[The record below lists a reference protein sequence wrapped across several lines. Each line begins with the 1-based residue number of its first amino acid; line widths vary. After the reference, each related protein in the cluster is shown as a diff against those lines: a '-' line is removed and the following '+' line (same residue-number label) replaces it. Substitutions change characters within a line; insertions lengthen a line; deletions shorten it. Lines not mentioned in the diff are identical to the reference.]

1 VNKVIVGSE
10 IFGER
15 KMLVEKFK
23 KNFVVGLI
31 VLLVVSSLLVALPS
45 VSSAVTSEIDTFAY
59 MIVTPDPVGVNQQV
73 IVTFG
78 VDKTAPAALI
88 RSGNWEGLE
97 VKITKPDGSVEVRG
111 PYTAY
116 SIGNIF
122 FMYTPTQTGTYTFEG
137 TFPGQW
143 INGSYRTI
151 SERGTW
157 SNSTS
162 RPLTE
167 AAWYYKESSAIA
179 SLTVQ
184 SDPIPYH
191 PGYPL
196 PIDYWTRPLNAEIKN
211 WGQVADNWLMP
222 KYDEPTA
229 WRFSATAFAP
239 YTSAPDSAHIL
250 WKQPITDGG
259 VVGGPYGD
267 VTYRT
272 GLSYEPF
279 YSLSIVINGRI
290 IYDVHG
296 PTSTDVYGSRCI
308 DLYTGEEIFYL
319 DGVTIAFAQVLQID
333 NPNEHGAMAY
343 LWETGGS
350 ASNGTWKM
358 YDAFTG
364 QYLLTVT
371 NITGSSGNARFG
383 PNGELLIFTLSGTDA
398 NRRLV
403 MWNSTKAIMYGDPTP
418 SSRSRVNSGTE
429 DDYWSPG
436 YRAIVDGSKGIEW
449 NVSLP
454 ASSATRI
461 IAINVKE
468 NTLITALTDHSV
480 FPFIFGQEA
489 FPVMLEKTAGV
500 YPSSIQARWV
510 QNRSSY
516 TMREG
521 FTNIND
527 GVYAMWDEGLKL
539 FHGYSIESG
548 AEIWTTD
555 PVPEGWGLFTAGNWI
570 AYGKLIAGFYDG
582 YMRAYD
588 VSNGDLAWEYYM
600 GDTPYLENA
609 YGSLP
614 AYGFTIADHKVFV
627 SNDEHSPDSVLWR
640 GGKLWAIDTDTG
652 DLLWSVSGRLRHAT
666 VADGIL
672 TAYNLYD
679 NQLYTFGKG
688 QSKTTVSAPAIAVPT
703 GTAVMIS
710 GTVTD
715 QTPASKDTA
724 AISDESMSA
733 WMEYLHMQKPKP
745 TNATGVSV
753 KLTVVNEAGTA
764 TDIGT
769 VISDSNG
776 NFGYSWVPTSEGQ
789 YKIVATFEDTNSYY
803 GSEDSAYITISS
815 QSAQPTTSPTS
826 TSPITTTTPSITTS
840 PPTSPTVA
848 PQPDSGI
855 PTETVLI
862 VAAALAIIA
871 VIAVVALLLRKRQ

>member
-1 VNKVIVGSE
+1 MVKQKNNV
-10 IFGER
+10 
-15 KMLVEKFK
+15 
-23 KNFVVGLI
+23 NFVAILAA
-31 VLLVVSSLLVALPS
+31 LLMISSVLVALPS
-45 VSSAVTSEIDTFAY
+45 SDALVTSQIDTFAY

-88 RSGNWEGLE
+88 RSGNWEGLQ
-97 VKITKPDGSVEVRG
+97 VKITKPDGTVETRG
-111 PYTAY
+111 PLTAY

-122 FMYTPTQTGTYTFEG
+122 FMYTPTQVGNYTFEG
-137 TFPGQW
+137 TFPAQW

-157 SNSTS
+157 SNGSS
-162 RPLTE
+162 LPLTE
-167 AAWYYKESSAIA
+167 AAWYYKA
-179 SLTVQ
+179 STATTTITVQ

-196 PIDYWTRPLNAEIKN
+196 PTDYWTRPLNAEIKG
-211 WGQVADNWLMP
+211 WGQIADNWLMP

-239 YTSAPDSAHIL
+239 YTSAPESAHIL
-250 WKQPITDGG
+250 WKQQITDGG
-259 VVGGPYGD
+259 VVGGAYGD

-279 YSLSIVINGRI
+279 YSTSIVINGRI

-319 DGVTIAFAQVLQID
+319 DGITIAFAQVLKID

-371 NITGSSGNARFG
+371 NITGSSGNTRFG
-383 PNGELLIFTLSGTDA
+383 PNGELLSYTLSGTGA
-398 NRRLV
+398 NRRLM
-403 MWNSTKAIMYGDPTP
+403 MWNSTRAIMYGDPT
-418 SSRSRVNSGTE
+418 SGSRSRVNSGTE

-436 YRAIVDGSKGIEW
+436 YRAIVDGRRGIEW

-461 IAINVKE
+461 IAINVNQ
-468 NTLITALTDHSV
+468 NTLLTALTDHSV

-489 FPVMLEKTAGV
+489 FPTMLEKSSGSYPTA
-500 YPSSIQARWV
+500 IQARWV
-510 QNRSSY
+510 QNRTSY

-539 FHGYSIESG
+539 FHGYSITNG

-582 YMRAYD
+582 HIRAYD
-588 VSNGDLAWEYYM
+588 VANGNLLWDYYM

-640 GGKLWAIDTDTG
+640 GGKLWAIDTETG
-652 DLLWSVSGRLRHAT
+652 ELAWSVAGRLRHAT
-666 VADGIL
+666 VSDGIL
-672 TAYNLYD
+672 TAFNLYD

-688 QSKTTVSAPAIAVPT
+688 QSKTTVSAPQTAVPV
-703 GTAVMIS
+703 GTAMMIT

-715 QTPASKDTA
+715 QTPASKDTP
-724 AISDESMSA
+724 AISDESMGA
-733 WMEYLHMQKPKP
+733 WMEYLHMQMPKP
-745 TNATGVSV
+745 TNATGVTI
-753 KLTVVNEAGTA
+753 KLTVVNAAGTS

-769 VISDSNG
+769 VTSDSNG
-776 NFGYSWVPTSEGQ
+776 NFGHAWTPTTEGQ
-789 YKIVATFEDTNSYY
+789 YTIMATFEGSNSYY
-803 GSEDSAYITISS
+803 RSEDTAYLTVGT
-815 QSAQPTTSPTS
+815 ATAPTAIPTS
-826 TSPITTTTPSITTS
+826 TVPPITTATPSTTAA
-840 PPTSPTVA
+840 PGSPTVA

-855 PTETVLI
+855 PTETLLI
-862 VAAALAIIA
+862 IAAAVII
-871 VIAVVALLLRKRQ
+871 IAVVAAAAVLLRKRA